1 MLLEK
6 FTDSDPIFDDY
17 FSILLLISALI
28 DQTAFSSL

>member
-17 FSILLLISALI
+17 FSILLISALI